1 MFSAEPGLSPGEFPR
16 GGPQEGDARRVSWR
30 KEGPL
35 RLGIMISGR
44 GSNMQAIVRA
54 IDLGNLDA
62 RVAIVV
68 CNHAD
73 APGVAW
79 ARARGLR
86 AMVFERQNFPSR
98 DDQNQA
104 MSDAMKQAGV
114 ELVTMAG
121 YDRLITGAV
130 FSTFPQRIMNIHP
143 SLLPAFPG
151 TLHAQAQAL
160 AHGIK
165 VSGCTVHFVVEGEVD
180 GGPIILQVAV
190 PVLEGDTEESLAA
203 RILQQEHLAYPRA
216 VQLFAEGRLRIEER
230 RVRIL

>member
-1 MFSAEPGLSPGEFPR
+1 MSNS
-16 GGPQEGDARRVSWR
+16 D
-30 KEGPL
+30 PL

-54 IDLGNLDA
+54 IDLGDLKA
-62 RVAIVV
+62 RVAMVV

-79 ARARGLR
+79 ARARGLG
-86 AMVFERQNFPSR
+86 AMVFEARDFPSR
-98 DDQNQA
+98 EEQNQA
-104 MSDAMKQAGV
+104 MAGAMKQAGV
-114 ELVTMAG
+114 ELVAMAG
-121 YDRLITGAV
+121 YDRLITPAV
-130 FSTFPQRIMNIHP
+130 FSAFPQRIMNIHP

-160 AHGIK
+160 AHGVK
-165 VSGCTVHFVVEGEVD
+165 VSGCTVHFVAEGEVD

-203 RILQQEHLAYPRA
+203 RILQQEHVAYPRA
-216 VQLFAEGRLRIEER
+216 LQLFAEGRLQIEGR